1 MKSFLTTT
9 LCTLL
14 VLFQASAQDD
24 TLSFAK
30 PSKLSNNVNSTAE
43 ESLPIL
49 TEDGK
54 TLYFARTY
62 HPQNTGGKYA
72 GQDIWTSE
80 VASGNF
86 SDASN
91 LKILNY
97 KANNAVVGTAKN
109 GKRLYLLNQK
119 VGKKKS
125 ISGLSRVDY
134 SEALSDWGEPEP
146 VTVPELKVEG
156 NFYSA
161 FVGSGED
168 YILWTLPGDGLD
180 TTNNIYVSL
189 SEDKGETWSAPMYL
203 GATINSMRD
212 DISPFYD
219 EARKLLFWSTNGREG
234 RGGYDIYYA
243 RRLGDAWTEWS
254 EPVNAGSEINSP
266 GFDAYFFASADGT
279 AYFSSNRN
287 DSLANIYLSSMVIT
301 PADDKDEK
309 DIDEVDS
316 DEVAEDVDDK
326 SNLRDKDPVLI
337 IDTKDGSS
345 DDRSL
350 TSLSL
355 EELLDKDTH
364 IRFVYF
370 PYDKYNITA
379 KYIEVLDNVGDILD
393 TYQQLGV
400 RIEGHTDHIG
410 SQAYNMVLSQNR
422 ALSTKEY
429 LLIHGIDEGRIETR
443 AHGKLQPYA
452 TNETEEGRALNRR
465 VELYFFKK

>member
-14 VLFQASAQDD
+14 LLLQASAQED

-30 PSKLSNNVNSTAE
+30 PSKLSNNVNSNAE

-49 TEDGK
+49 TAEGN

-72 GQDIWTSE
+72 GQDIWFSKL
-80 VASGNF
+80 ADGNF
-86 SDASN
+86 SGAEN
-91 LKILNY
+91 VKTLNY
-97 KANNAVVGTAKN
+97 KANNAVVGAAQN

-125 ISGLSRVDY
+125 ISGISRVDY
-134 SEALSDWGEPEP
+134 DENISDWGEPQP
-146 VTVPELKVEG
+146 VMVPELEVEG

-161 FVGSGED
+161 YVGSGED
-168 YILWTLPGDGLD
+168 YILWSLPGDGRD

-189 SEDKGETWSAPMYL
+189 SEDKGETWSAPMYI

-219 EARKLLFWSTNGREG
+219 EERQLLFWSTNGREG
-234 RGGYDIYYA
+234 SGGYDIFYA
-243 RRLGDAWTEWS
+243 RKLGEAWTEWS
-254 EPVNAGSEINSP
+254 EPVHAGDEINSP
-266 GFDAYFFASADGT
+266 DFDAYFFAAADGT

-287 DSLANIYLSSMVIT
+287 DSLSSIYLSSMVIT
-301 PADDKDEK
+301 PVDDKEDEEE
-309 DIDEVDS
+309 DHS
-316 DEVAEDVDDK
+316 DEVAEDLDDQSSFK
-326 SNLRDKDPVLI
+326 DKDPVLI

-345 DDRSL
+345 DDRAL

-393 TYQQLGV
+393 TYQELGV

-429 LLIHGIDEGRIETR
+429 LLIHGIDEGRIATR
-443 AHGKLQPYA
+443 AFGKLQPYA